1 MNEMKHDLEG
11 RVAVVTGG
19 SRGIGRAIVNRLALS
34 GAKVVINYCKNE
46 ENAKKVLEEIEV
58 KGGQGEIL
66 RFDVSQENEVNESFS
81 YILKKYG
88 KIDILINNAGITK
101 DNILIRMKSEEWHE
115 VLKVNLD
122 GVFYCTRASLRPM
135 IKQHSGVIIN
145 LTSVVGI
152 MGNAGQANYCAAKA
166 GIIGFTKAIARE
178 VASRNIRVNAVAPGF
193 IETDMTDKLPEEVK
207 KNILLSLPAGRLG
220 TPEEVADLVYFLVSD
235 SARYIT
241 GQVIGINGGLW
252 M

>member
-1 MNEMKHDLEG
+1 MNEIKRDLED

-34 GAKVVINYCKNE
+34 GAKVVINYFKNE
-46 ENAKKVLEEIEV
+46 ENAKKVLEEIER

-101 DNILIRMKSEEWHE
+101 DNLLIRMKSEEWHE
-115 VLKVNLD
+115 VMKVNLD

-135 IKQHSGVIIN
+135 IKQHSGVIVN

-178 VASRNIRVNAVAPGF
+178 VSSRNIRVNAVAPGF

-207 KNILLSLPAGRLG
+207 KNILLSLPAGRFG
-220 TPEEVADLVYFLVSD
+220 TPEEVAELVYFLVSD
-235 SARYIT
+235 SAKYIT
-241 GQVIGINGGLW
+241 GQVIGINGGLL

>member
-1 MNEMKHDLEG
+1 MNEMKRDLEG